1 MQKHKEKKKILYLK
15 QLHGERMEMIPLWVW
30 WPNLFNPL
38 YLNISMHI
46 LHTVLN
52 TFLKVLKR
60 RICLTVKSSLVVDH
74 FPYSHDLN
82 VWIQGDIVERNYVLV
97 SLRGLRVNM
106 VCAALNQYCKG
117 HPKVGSN
124 KVIGN
129 LINCKSGG

>member
-1 MQKHKEKKKILYLK
+1 
-15 QLHGERMEMIPLWVW
+15 
-30 WPNLFNPL
+30 
-38 YLNISMHI
+38 MHF

-74 FPYSHDLN
+74 FPYSRDLN
-82 VWIQGDIVERNYVLV
+82 VERNYVLV

-106 VCAALNQYCKG
+106 VCTVLNQYCKG

-129 LINCKSGG
+129 LIIVSQEDKL